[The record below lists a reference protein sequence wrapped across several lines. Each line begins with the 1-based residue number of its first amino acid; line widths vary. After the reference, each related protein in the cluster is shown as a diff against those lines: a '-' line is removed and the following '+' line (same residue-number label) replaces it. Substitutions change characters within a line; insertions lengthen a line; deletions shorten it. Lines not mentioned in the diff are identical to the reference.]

1 MTTSTG
7 QLALIAKVA
16 RSRELRRV
24 QLAFVVFSMAE
35 HATWLAVFV
44 YALERGG
51 ATEVG
56 VVAVAQLA
64 PAVILTPFS
73 AYAGDRFSPQRAL
86 AVGYGVQA
94 IAMTG
99 TAAAMWSGFPIAA
112 YVFAAVAATSI
123 SFIRPVMGA
132 LLPEVTH
139 APSDLVAANVVAGLI
154 EQVGILAGPLGA
166 AIVLA
171 VASPAA
177 VFAVAA
183 AGTAVACAAV
193 LMVRSDQGGGH
204 GGHGGHGG
212 QGGRAG
218 TTSRPDAGDA
228 LRIAFAG
235 FATLRRHG
243 RLRILLGVVAV
254 AGLVKGVGDI
264 VFVVFA
270 DDRLDGGG
278 GTSGLLA
285 VAYGIGGLLG
295 ALGATR
301 LVRSSRIGGQLLTA
315 GALLGIAM
323 AGAAW
328 ATTTPTAMA
337 SMVTMGAAESLLVLT
352 STVSVQRQAPPHV
365 LARVFGIVEGT
376 QMALI
381 AVGSLLVSVLVT
393 NWSLAVTFVT
403 IGGASVAVLALL
415 AALLNRQGDLLPPVD
430 DDTVESLL
438 ADPVFAPLAATT
450 IERLARNAERRR
462 FDAGDTIVREG
473 EPGEHYF
480 LVVDGTVEVSQAGR
494 HLRFLPAGRSFGEIA
509 LLKEVPRTATVAAT
523 SAGVV
528 LAVGRDDFL
537 EAVTGHSRALTTA
550 STVAD
555 RYLEGTAD

>member
-1 MTTSTG
+1 MNERTG

-16 RSRELRRV
+16 RSLELRRV

-44 YALERGG
+44 YALARGG
-51 ATEVG
+51 AAEVG
-56 VVAVAQLA
+56 IVAVAQLA
-64 PAVILTPFS
+64 PAVVLTPFS
-73 AYAGDRFSPQRAL
+73 AYAGDRFQPQRAL
-86 AVGYGVQA
+86 AVGYGVQS
-94 IAMTG
+94 IAMAG
-99 TAAAMWSGFPIAA
+99 TAAAMWAGQPIAA
-112 YVFAAVAATSI
+112 YVLAAVAATSI

-139 APSDLVAANVVAGLI
+139 APADLVAANVVAGLI
-154 EQVGILAGPLGA
+154 EQIGILAGPLA
-166 AIVLA
+166 AGIVLA
-171 VASPAA
+171 LASPAA

-183 AGTAVACAAV
+183 VGTGAACIAV
-193 LMVRSDQGGGH
+193 LTVRSDQG
-204 GGHGGHGG
+204 
-212 QGGRAG
+212 RSRRVDAPRP
-218 TTSRPDAGDA
+218 RPDARDA

-285 VAYGIGGLLG
+285 VAYGFGGLLG
-295 ALGATR
+295 ALSATR
-301 LVRSSRIGGQLLTA
+301 LVRSSRIGGQLLAA
-315 GALLGIAM
+315 GALLGLAM

-328 ATTTPTAMA
+328 AATTPTALV
-337 SMVTMGAAESLLVLT
+337 SMMLMGAAESLLVLT
-352 STVSVQRQAPPHV
+352 STVSVQRQAPPQV
-365 LARVFGIVEGT
+365 LSRVFGIVEGT

-381 AVGSLLVSVLVT
+381 AVGSLLVSLLVT
-393 NWSLAVTFVT
+393 QWSLAITFVT

-415 AALLNRQGDLLPPVD
+415 AALLNRQGDVLPPVD
-430 DDTVESLL
+430 DATVAHLL

-462 FDAGDTIVREG
+462 FEVGDTIVREG
-473 EPGEHYF
+473 EPGEHYY
-480 LVVDGTVEVSQAGR
+480 LVVDGTVSVSQDGR
-494 HLRFLPAGRSFGEIA
+494 HLRDLPAGRSFGEIA
-509 LLKEVPRTATVAAT
+509 LLKEVPRTATVVAT
-523 SAGVV
+523 SAGEV

-550 STVAD
+550 RSVAD
-555 RYLEGTAD
+555 RYLDGTAD

>member
-1 MTTSTG
+1 MNTRTG

-44 YALERGG
+44 YALARGG
-51 ATEVG
+51 AAEVG
-56 VVAVAQLA
+56 IVAVAQLA
-64 PAVILTPFS
+64 PAVVLTPFS
-73 AYAGDRFSPQRAL
+73 ALAGDRFSTQRAL
-86 AVGYGVQA
+86 AVGYGVQS
-94 IAMTG
+94 IAMAG
-99 TAAAMWSGFPIAA
+99 TAAAMWAGQPIAA
-112 YVFAAVAATSI
+112 YVLAAVAATSI

-139 APSDLVAANVVAGLI
+139 APADLVAANVVAGLI
-154 EQVGILAGPLGA
+154 EQIGILAGPLA
-166 AIVLA
+166 AGIVLA
-171 VASPAA
+171 LASPAA

-183 AGTAVACAAV
+183 VGTGAACLAV
-193 LMVRSDQGGGH
+193 LTVRGEPGAH
-204 GGHGGHGG
+204 GS
-212 QGGRAG
+212 GRVRADA
-218 TTSRPDAGDA
+218 TQRPDARDA
-228 LRIAFAG
+228 VRIAFAG

-295 ALGATR
+295 ALSTTR
-301 LVRSSRIGGQLLTA
+301 LVRSSRIGGQLLAA
-315 GALLGIAM
+315 GALLGVAM

-328 ATTTPTAMA
+328 AATTPTALA
-337 SMVTMGAAESLLVLT
+337 SMMLMGAAESLLVLT

-365 LARVFGIVEGT
+365 LSRVFGIVEGT

-393 NWSLAVTFVT
+393 QWSLAITFVT
-403 IGGASVAVLALL
+403 IGGVSVAVLALL
-415 AALLNRQGDLLPPVD
+415 AALLNRQGDVLPPVD
-430 DDTVESLL
+430 DATVASLL

-450 IERLARNAERRR
+450 IERLARNAERRA
-462 FDAGDTIVREG
+462 FEAGDTIVREG

-480 LVVDGTVEVSQAGR
+480 LVVEGTVSVSQDGR

-509 LLKEVPRTATVAAT
+509 LLKEVPRTATVVAT
-523 SAGVV
+523 SAGEV

-555 RYLEGTAD
+555 RYLDGTAE

>member
-1 MTTSTG
+1 MNTKTG

-44 YALERGG
+44 YALARGG
-51 ATEVG
+51 AAEVG
-56 VVAVAQLA
+56 IVAVAQLA
-64 PAVILTPFS
+64 PAVVLTPFS

-86 AVGYGVQA
+86 AVGYGVQS
-94 IAMTG
+94 IAMAG
-99 TAAAMWSGFPIAA
+99 TAAAMWSDLPIAA
-112 YVFAAVAATSI
+112 YVMAGLAATSI

-139 APSDLVAANVVAGLI
+139 APADLVAANVVAGLI
-154 EQVGILAGPLGA
+154 EQIGILAGPLGA
-166 AIVLA
+166 GLILA
-171 VASPAA
+171 LASPAA

-183 AGTAVACAAV
+183 VGTGAACAAIV
-193 LMVRSDQGGGH
+193 TIRGEQGRTSAD
-204 GGHGGHGG
+204 
-212 QGGRAG
+212 RARA
-218 TTSRPDAGDA
+218 RPDAGDA
-228 LRIAFAG
+228 VRIAFAG

-243 RLRILLGVVAV
+243 RLRLLIGVIAV

-301 LVRSSRIGGQLLTA
+301 LVRSNRIGGQLLVA
-315 GALLGIAM
+315 GGLLGLAM

-328 ATTTPTAMA
+328 ATTIPTAVGSMA
-337 SMVTMGAAESLLVLT
+337 MMGASESLLVLT

-376 QMALI
+376 QMGLI
-381 AVGSLLVSVLVT
+381 AGGSLLVSVLVT
-393 NWSLAVTFVT
+393 RWSLAVTFVT
-403 IGGASVAVLALL
+403 IGIAAVVVLALL
-415 AALLNRQGDLLPPVD
+415 ASLLGRQGDVLPPVD
-430 DDTVESLL
+430 DATVARLL

-450 IERLARNAERRR
+450 IERLARNAERRP
-462 FDAGDTIVREG
+462 FVAGETIVREG
-473 EPGEHYF
+473 EPGEDYF
-480 LVVDGTVEVSQAGR
+480 LVVDGTVEVSQSGHHIR
-494 HLRFLPAGRSFGEIA
+494 VLPAGRSFGEIA
-509 LLKEVPRTATVAAT
+509 LLKEVPRTATVVAT
-523 SAGVV
+523 GDGAL

-537 EAVTGHSRALTTA
+537 EAVTGHSRALTAA

-555 RYLEGTAD
+555 RYLDGTAD

>member
-1 MTTSTG
+1 MNTRTG

-44 YALERGG
+44 YALARGG
-51 ATEVG
+51 AAEVG
-56 VVAVAQLA
+56 IVAVAQLA
-64 PAVILTPFS
+64 PAVVLTPFS

-86 AVGYGVQA
+86 AVGYGVQS
-94 IAMTG
+94 IAMAG
-99 TAAAMWSGFPIAA
+99 TAAAMWAGQPIAA
-112 YVFAAVAATSI
+112 YVLAAVAATSI

-139 APSDLVAANVVAGLI
+139 APADLVAANVVAGLI
-154 EQVGILAGPLGA
+154 EQIGSLAGPLA
-166 AIVLA
+166 AGIVLA

-183 AGTAVACAAV
+183 VGTGAACIAV
-193 LMVRSDQGGGH
+193 LTVRGEPGAH
-204 GGHGGHGG
+204 GSGR
-212 QGGRAG
+212 GRAAA
-218 TTSRPDAGDA
+218 TQRPDARDA

-235 FATLRRHG
+235 FATLRRHA

-285 VAYGIGGLLG
+285 VAYGFGGLLG
-295 ALGATR
+295 ALSATR
-301 LVRSSRIGGQLLTA
+301 LVRSSRIGGQLLAA
-315 GALLGIAM
+315 GALLGVAM

-328 ATTTPTAMA
+328 AATTPTALV
-337 SMVTMGAAESLLVLT
+337 SMMLMGSAESLLVLT
-352 STVSVQRQAPPHV
+352 STVSVQRQAPPQV
-365 LARVFGIVEGT
+365 LSRVFGIVEGT

-381 AVGSLLVSVLVT
+381 AVGSLLVSLLVT
-393 NWSLAVTFVT
+393 QWSLAIAFVA

-415 AALLNRQGDLLPPVD
+415 AALLNRQGDALPPVD
-430 DDTVESLL
+430 DATVANLL

-462 FDAGDTIVREG
+462 FATGDVIVREG

-480 LVVDGTVEVSQAGR
+480 LVVDGTVSVSQDGR
-494 HLRFLPAGRSFGEIA
+494 HLRDLPAGRSFGEIA

-523 SAGVV
+523 SDGAV

-537 EAVTGHSRALTTA
+537 EAVTGHSRALSTA

-555 RYLEGTAD
+555 RYLDGTAD

>member
-1 MTTSTG
+1 MNNRTG
-7 QLALIAKVA
+7 QLALVAKVA
-16 RSRELRRV
+16 RSPELRRV
-24 QLAFVVFSMAE
+24 QLAFVVFSTAE

-44 YALERGG
+44 YALARGG

-94 IAMTG
+94 IAMGG
-99 TAAAMWSGFPIAA
+99 TAAAMWSDLPIAA
-112 YVFAAVAATSI
+112 YVFAGVAATSI

-139 APSDLVAANVVAGLI
+139 APADLVAANVVAGLI
-154 EQVGILAGPLGA
+154 EQIGILAGPLGA
-166 AIVLA
+166 GIVLA

-183 AGTAVACAAV
+183 MGTAVACAAV
-193 LMVRSDQGGGH
+193 LTVRSDQDGGR
-204 GGHGGHGG
+204 
-212 QGGRAG
+212 GGRAG

-328 ATTTPTAMA
+328 ATTTPTALA

-352 STVSVQRQAPPHV
+352 STVSVQRQAPPQV

-415 AALLNRQGDLLPPVD
+415 AALLNRQGDVLPPVD

-462 FDAGDTIVREG
+462 F
-473 EPGEHYF
+473 EP
-480 LVVDGTVEVSQAGR
+480 
-494 HLRFLPAGRSFGEIA
+494 
-509 LLKEVPRTATVAAT
+509 ATPSCA
-523 SAGVV
+523 
-528 LAVGRDDFL
+528 
-537 EAVTGHSRALTTA
+537 RANRA
-550 STVAD
+550 STTSSSS
-555 RYLEGTAD
+555 TAPWRSRRRAAISGSSPPAARSERSRC

>member
-1 MTTSTG
+1 MNERTG

-44 YALERGG
+44 YALARGG
-51 ATEVG
+51 AAEVG
-56 VVAVAQLA
+56 IVAVAQLA
-64 PAVILTPFS
+64 PAVVLTPFS
-73 AYAGDRFSPQRAL
+73 AYAGDRFQPQRAL
-86 AVGYGVQA
+86 AVGYGVQS
-94 IAMTG
+94 IAMAG
-99 TAAAMWSGFPIAA
+99 TAAAMWAGQPIAA
-112 YVFAAVAATSI
+112 YVLAAVAATSI

-139 APSDLVAANVVAGLI
+139 APADLVAANVVAGLI
-154 EQVGILAGPLGA
+154 EQIGILAGPLA
-166 AIVLA
+166 AGIVLA
-171 VASPAA
+171 LASPAA

-183 AGTAVACAAV
+183 VGTGAACIAV
-193 LMVRSDQGGGH
+193 LTVRSDQG
-204 GGHGGHGG
+204 
-212 QGGRAG
+212 RSRRVDAPRP
-218 TTSRPDAGDA
+218 RPDARDA

-285 VAYGIGGLLG
+285 VAYGFGGLLG
-295 ALGATR
+295 ALSATR
-301 LVRSSRIGGQLLTA
+301 LVRSSRIGGQLLAA
-315 GALLGIAM
+315 GALLGLAM

-328 ATTTPTAMA
+328 AATTPTALV
-337 SMVTMGAAESLLVLT
+337 SMMLMGAAESLLVLT
-352 STVSVQRQAPPHV
+352 STVSVQRQAPPQV
-365 LARVFGIVEGT
+365 LSRVFGIVEGT

-381 AVGSLLVSVLVT
+381 AVGSLLVSLLVT
-393 NWSLAVTFVT
+393 QWSLAITFVT

-415 AALLNRQGDLLPPVD
+415 AALLNRQGDVLPPVD
-430 DDTVESLL
+430 DATVAHLL

-462 FDAGDTIVREG
+462 FEVGDTIVREG
-473 EPGEHYF
+473 EPGEHYY
-480 LVVDGTVEVSQAGR
+480 LVVDGTVSVSQDGR
-494 HLRFLPAGRSFGEIA
+494 HLRDLPAGRSFGEIA
-509 LLKEVPRTATVAAT
+509 LLKEVPRTATVVAT
-523 SAGVV
+523 SAGEV

-550 STVAD
+550 RSVAD
-555 RYLEGTAD
+555 RYLDGTAD

>member
-1 MTTSTG
+1 MTTRTG

-44 YALERGG
+44 YALARGG
-51 ATEVG
+51 AAEVG
-56 VVAVAQLA
+56 IVAVAQLA
-64 PAVILTPFS
+64 PAVVLTPFS

-86 AVGYGVQA
+86 AVGYGVQSV
-94 IAMTG
+94 AMAG
-99 TAAAMWSGFPIAA
+99 TAAAMWAGQPIAA
-112 YVFAAVAATSI
+112 YVLAGIAATSI

-139 APSDLVAANVVAGLI
+139 APADLVAANVVAGLI
-154 EQVGILAGPLGA
+154 EQIGILAGPLGA
-166 AIVLA
+166 GIVLA
-171 VASPAA
+171 LASPAA
-177 VFAVAA
+177 VFAIAA
-183 AGTAVACAAV
+183 VGTGVACIAV
-193 LMVRSDQGGGH
+193 LSVRSDDGRSRGGGPP
-204 GGHGGHGG
+204 
-212 QGGRAG
+212 
-218 TTSRPDAGDA
+218 TPRPDARDA

-235 FATLRRHG
+235 FATIRRHG

-285 VAYGIGGLLG
+285 VAYGFGGLLG

-301 LVRSSRIGGQLLTA
+301 LVRSSRIGGQLLAA
-315 GALLGIAM
+315 GGLLGVAM

-328 ATTTPTAMA
+328 AAATPTALA
-337 SMVTMGAAESLLVLT
+337 SMMLMGSAESLLVLT
-352 STVSVQRQAPPHV
+352 STVSVQRQAPPQV

-393 NWSLAVTFVT
+393 QWSLAITFVT

-415 AALLNRQGDLLPPVD
+415 AALLNRQGDALPPVD
-430 DDTVESLL
+430 DATVASLL

-462 FDAGDTIVREG
+462 FEVGDTIVREG

-480 LVVDGTVEVSQAGR
+480 LVVDGTVSVSQDGR

-509 LLKEVPRTATVAAT
+509 LLKEVPRTATVVAT
-523 SAGVV
+523 SAGEV

-537 EAVTGHSRALTTA
+537 EAVTGHSRALSTA

-555 RYLEGTAD
+555 RYLDGTAD

>member
-1 MTTSTG
+1 MNERTG

-44 YALERGG
+44 YALARGG
-51 ATEVG
+51 AAEVG
-56 VVAVAQLA
+56 IVAVAQLA
-64 PAVILTPFS
+64 PAVVLTPFS

-86 AVGYGVQA
+86 AVGYGVQS
-94 IAMTG
+94 IAMAG
-99 TAAAMWSGFPIAA
+99 TAAAMWAGQPIAA
-112 YVFAAVAATSI
+112 YVLAAVAATSI

-139 APSDLVAANVVAGLI
+139 APADLVAANVVAGLI
-154 EQVGILAGPLGA
+154 EQIGILAGPLGA
-166 AIVLA
+166 GIVLA
-171 VASPAA
+171 LASPAA

-183 AGTAVACAAV
+183 VGTGAACIAV
-193 LMVRSDQGGGH
+193 LTVRSDQG
-204 GGHGGHGG
+204 
-212 QGGRAG
+212 RSRRVDAPRP
-218 TTSRPDAGDA
+218 RPDARDA

-285 VAYGIGGLLG
+285 VAYGFGGLLG
-295 ALGATR
+295 ALSATR
-301 LVRSSRIGGQLLTA
+301 LVRSSRIGGQLLAA
-315 GALLGIAM
+315 GALLGLAR

-328 ATTTPTAMA
+328 AATTPTALV
-337 SMVTMGAAESLLVLT
+337 SMMLMGAAESLLVLT
-352 STVSVQRQAPPHV
+352 STVSVQRQAPPQV
-365 LARVFGIVEGT
+365 LSRVFGIVEGT

-381 AVGSLLVSVLVT
+381 AVGSLLVSLLVT
-393 NWSLAVTFVT
+393 QWSLAITFVT

-415 AALLNRQGDLLPPVD
+415 AALLNRQGDVLPPVD
-430 DDTVESLL
+430 DATVAHLL

-462 FDAGDTIVREG
+462 FEVGDTIVREG
-473 EPGEHYF
+473 EPGEHYY
-480 LVVDGTVEVSQAGR
+480 LVVDGTVSVSQDGR
-494 HLRFLPAGRSFGEIA
+494 HLRDLPAGRSFGEIA
-509 LLKEVPRTATVAAT
+509 LLKEVPRTATVVAT
-523 SAGVV
+523 SAGEV

-550 STVAD
+550 RSVAD
-555 RYLEGTAD
+555 RYLDGTAD

>member
-1 MTTSTG
+1 MNTKTG

-44 YALERGG
+44 YALARGG
-51 ATEVG
+51 AAEVG
-56 VVAVAQLA
+56 IVAVAQLA
-64 PAVILTPFS
+64 PAVVLTPFS

-86 AVGYGVQA
+86 AVGYGVQS
-94 IAMTG
+94 IAMAG
-99 TAAAMWSGFPIAA
+99 TAAAMWSDLPIAA
-112 YVFAAVAATSI
+112 YVMAGLAATSI

-139 APSDLVAANVVAGLI
+139 APADLVAANVVAGLI
-154 EQVGILAGPLGA
+154 EQIGILAGPLGA
-166 AIVLA
+166 GLILA
-171 VASPAA
+171 LASPAA

-183 AGTAVACAAV
+183 VGTGAACAAIV
-193 LMVRSDQGGGH
+193 TIRGEQGRTSAD
-204 GGHGGHGG
+204 
-212 QGGRAG
+212 RARA
-218 TTSRPDAGDA
+218 RPDAGDA
-228 LRIAFAG
+228 VRIAFAG

-243 RLRILLGVVAV
+243 RLRLLIGVIAV

-301 LVRSSRIGGQLLTA
+301 LVRSNRIGGQLLVA
-315 GALLGIAM
+315 GGLLGLAM

-328 ATTTPTAMA
+328 ATTIPTAVGSMA
-337 SMVTMGAAESLLVLT
+337 MMGASESLLVLT

-376 QMALI
+376 QMGLI
-381 AVGSLLVSVLVT
+381 AGGSLLVSVLVT
-393 NWSLAVTFVT
+393 RWSLAVTFVT
-403 IGGASVAVLALL
+403 IGIAAVVVLALL
-415 AALLNRQGDLLPPVD
+415 AALLGRQGDVLPPVD
-430 DDTVESLL
+430 DATVARLL

-450 IERLARNAERRR
+450 IERLARNAERRP
-462 FDAGDTIVREG
+462 FVAGETIVREG
-473 EPGEHYF
+473 EPGEDYF
-480 LVVDGTVEVSQAGR
+480 LVVDGTVEVSQSGHHIR
-494 HLRFLPAGRSFGEIA
+494 VLPAGRSFGEIA
-509 LLKEVPRTATVAAT
+509 LLKEVPRTATVVAT
-523 SAGVV
+523 GDGAL

-537 EAVTGHSRALTTA
+537 EAVTGHSRALTAA

-555 RYLEGTAD
+555 RYLDGTAD